1 MPQENS
7 TIGQTFS
14 QSSEKKSNG
23 SGKLRDFRSVVI
35 FGGAGFI
42 GSNLAH
48 HLLRETKAKVHVFDN
63 LSRPGSRH
71 NLEWLQEAAK
81 DSGRLKITIG
91 DVRNYTLVER
101 AARHATEIYHL
112 AAQVAVTTS
121 IDDPRTDFDV
131 NAGGTLN
138 ILEAARKGG
147 HRPFI
152 LYTSTNKV
160 YGALTGQ
167 PLIAYQRCYRLAPQD
182 SISESQPLNFHSPYG
197 CSKGA
202 ADQYV
207 RDYARI
213 YGLQTV
219 VFRMSCIAGTRQ
231 FGTED
236 QGWVAHFIYSALQ
249 KDAVTIYGDGRQTR
263 DVLWVGDLIDA
274 MNAVR
279 ENLPQTAGEVF
290 NVGGGCENTTSL
302 LELIDS
308 IEGLT
313 GRTME
318 HTFAN
323 ARPGDQM
330 FYVTNH
336 EKLTRMTGWK
346 PTTSLLDSVRRIAR
360 WWKANQGLFGKVHAE
375 PAEFAPPMEA
385 LQEPA

>member
-1 MPQENS
+1 MAEQILSSSS
-7 TIGQTFS
+7 T
-14 QSSEKKSNG
+14 EYRHSNG
-23 SGKLRDFRSVVI
+23 NGNLRDFRSVLVV
-35 FGGAGFI
+35 GGAGFI

-101 AARHATEIYHL
+101 AVRHATEIYHF
-112 AAQVAVTTS
+112 AAQVAVTSS
-121 IDDPRTDFDV
+121 IDDPRLDFEV

-138 ILEAARKGG
+138 ILEAARKTG

-167 PLIAYQRCYRLAPQD
+167 SLMAFQRCYRLAPQD
-182 SISESQPLNFHSPYG
+182 SITEAQPLNPHSPYG
-197 CSKGA
+197 CSKSA

-213 YGLQTV
+213 YGLPTV

-249 KDAVTIYGDGRQTR
+249 GDPLTIYGDGRQTR
-263 DVLWVGDLIDA
+263 DVLWVGDLVEA
-274 MNAVR
+274 MEAVR
-279 ENLPQTAGEVF
+279 THLPETAGEVF
-290 NVGGGCENTTSL
+290 NVGGGNSNTTSL
-302 LELIDS
+302 LELIDQ
-308 IEGLT
+308 
-313 GRTME
+313 ME
-318 HTFAN
+318 ESLGVKVDYNFAN

-330 FYVTNH
+330 FYVTNYD
-336 EKLTRMTGWK
+336 KLTRFTGWTTK
-346 PTTSLLDSVRRIAR
+346 TSLTASVQQIAN
-360 WWKANQGLFGKVHAE
+360 WWKANQELFGRVNAE
-375 PAEFAPPMEA
+375 RVSEFCGLVPV
-385 LQEPA
+385 QEPA

>member
-1 MPQENS
+1 MPQEKFTS
-7 TIGQTFS
+7 EQGFS
-14 QSSEKKSNG
+14 QSSASKSN
-23 SGKLRDFRSVVI
+23 SNGKLRDFRSVVI

-42 GSNLAH
+42 GSNLAY

-101 AARHATEIYHL
+101 AVRHATEIYHF

-182 SISESQPLNFHSPYG
+182 SIGESQPLNFHSPYG

-213 YGLQTV
+213 YGLPTV

-249 KDAVTIYGDGRQTR
+249 KDPVTIYGDGRQTR
-263 DVLWVGDLIDA
+263 DVLWVGDLIQA
-274 MNAVR
+274 MNSVR

-290 NVGGGCENTTSL
+290 NVGGGCDNTTSL
-302 LELIDS
+302 LELMDS

-313 GRTME
+313 GRKMD

-323 ARPGDQM
+323 SRPGDQM

-336 EKLTRMTGWK
+336 EKLTRITGWK
-346 PTTSLLDSVRRIAR
+346 PSTTLGDVVRQIAR
-360 WWKANQGLFGKVHAE
+360 WWKANQELFGKVQAE
-375 PAEFAPPMEA
+375 SEEFAPSLEA
-385 LQEPA
+385 VQEPA